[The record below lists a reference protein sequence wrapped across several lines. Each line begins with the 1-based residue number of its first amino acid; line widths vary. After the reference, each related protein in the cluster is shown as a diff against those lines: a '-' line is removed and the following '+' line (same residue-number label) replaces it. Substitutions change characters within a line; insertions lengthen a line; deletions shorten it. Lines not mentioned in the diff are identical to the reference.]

1 MPRSRSRS
9 LLSKELGLIKDAVY
23 EGGLAVVNVGD
34 NCYISD
40 ILHFSRYYLENQG
53 AKIQNFRFYY

>member
-1 MPRSRSRS
+1 
-9 LLSKELGLIKDAVY
+9 LVKNTVH
-23 EGGLAVVNVGD
+23 EGGLAVVNVSD
-34 NCYISD
+34 NRYISD